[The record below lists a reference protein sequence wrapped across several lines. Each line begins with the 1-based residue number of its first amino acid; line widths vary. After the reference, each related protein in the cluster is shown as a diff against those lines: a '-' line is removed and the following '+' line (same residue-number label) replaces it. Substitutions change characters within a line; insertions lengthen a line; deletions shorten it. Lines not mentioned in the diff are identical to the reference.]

1 MIIPELPD
9 YLTGL
14 GGEDYKGLII
24 ALFTATA
31 GLSRPFSG
39 KLADTIG
46 RIPVMVIG
54 AIVCVVSGLLYPIAS
69 TVFSF
74 LLLRFFHGF
83 STGFKPTGTSAYIS
97 DIVPFDRRGEG
108 LGIQGVSAGIGM
120 GLGPAIGS
128 VVANWYG
135 IDFMFYCSA
144 FFAFLS
150 VAVLIG
156 MKETVANRQKF
167 GLGLLKINRSD
178 IFEPRVLPPS
188 IVLLL
193 CAFSFGVVLTLIP
206 DLSKYLGIQ
215 NKGLFFTY
223 FTIASISVR
232 FFAGKASDIYG
243 RLIILVFSTAT
254 LAIAMIIIGFSTS
267 PFPFFFGAVLLGLGS
282 GMNTPTIF
290 AWTIDLSNENH
301 RGRAM
306 ATMYIALEAGI
317 GIGALVSGSLYS
329 NNPEM
334 FGLVFSIAAF
344 LCIAA
349 FGYLITQY
357 FPRIS
362 GST

>member
-9 YLTGL
+9 YLTSL

-24 ALFTATA
+24 SLFTVTA

-54 AIVCVVSGLLYPIAS
+54 SVVCFVSGILYPMAS

-83 STGFKPTGTSAYIS
+83 STGFKPTGTSAYIA

-108 LGIQGVSAGIGM
+108 LGIQGVSAGTGM
-120 GLGPAIGS
+120 ALGPAIGS
-128 VVANWYG
+128 VVADSYG
-135 IDFMFYCSA
+135 IEFMFYCSTL
-144 FFAFLS
+144 FAFLS

-167 GLGLLKINRSD
+167 RLGLLKVNRND
-178 IFEPRVLPPS
+178 IFEPRVIPPS
-188 IVLLL
+188 MVLLL

-206 DLSKYLGIQ
+206 DLSKHLGIQ

-223 FTIASISVR
+223 FTVASISVR

-243 RLIILVFSTAT
+243 RSIILTFSTVT
-254 LAIAMIIIGFSTS
+254 IAIAMIIIGFSTS
-267 PFPFFFGAVLLGLGS
+267 AFFFFFGAVILGLGS

-290 AWTIDLSNENH
+290 AWTIDLSDEHH

-306 ATMYIALEAGI
+306 ATMYIALEVGI
-317 GIGALVSGSLYS
+317 GIGALVSGTLYS
-329 NNPEM
+329 NNAEM
-334 FGLVFSIAAF
+334 FGLIFSIAGVLSF
-344 LCIAA
+344 AA
-349 FGYLITQY
+349 FAYLISRY
-357 FPRIS
+357 YIGSARS
-362 GST
+362 G

>member
-1 MIIPELPD
+1 MVIPELPD
-9 YLTGL
+9 YLTSL

-54 AIVCVVSGLLYPIAS
+54 STVCVVSGLMYPLTS

-83 STGFKPTGTSAYIS
+83 STGFKPTGTSAYIA

-108 LGIQGVSAGIGM
+108 LGIQGVSAGTGM
-120 GLGPAIGS
+120 ALGPAIGS

-135 IDFMFYCSA
+135 IDFMFYCSTL
-144 FFAFLS
+144 FAFLS

-167 GLGLLKINRSD
+167 RLGLLKVNRDD
-178 IFEPRVLPPS
+178 IFEPRVIPPS
-188 IVLLL
+188 VVLFL

-206 DLSKYLGIQ
+206 DLSRHLGIQ

-223 FTIASISVR
+223 FTVASISVR

-243 RLIILVFSTAT
+243 RQVILTFSTIT
-254 LAIAMIIIGFSTS
+254 LSAAMVIVGFSTS
-267 PFPFFFGAVLLGLGS
+267 PLFFFLGAALLGLGS
-282 GMNTPTIF
+282 GMNTPTVF
-290 AWTIDLSNENH
+290 AWTIDLSNDQH

-306 ATMYIALEAGI
+306 ATMYISLEAGI
-317 GIGALVSGSLYS
+317 GIGAIVSGTLYA
-329 NNPEM
+329 NNAEM
-334 FGLVFSIAAF
+334 FGLIFSIAAV
-344 LCIAA
+344 LSLAA
-349 FGYLITQY
+349 FGYLISRY
-357 FPRIS
+357 FILASKR
-362 GST
+362 